1 MPLQLLHQVGHN
13 SNWNIESYQRDHCG
27 DGLILSPL
35 HQNLAAVEQL
45 DPGTRTACIFDPQ
58 FYLPS
63 SRKPKL
69 HSYPFFPEAVE
80 GGFQT
85 STFAS
90 HVAGVAETCVEFQ
103 RDLGFRTIVVPTRF
117 LDEMYSDYF
126 DRQRRFTVDAFMEA
140 AAGKTVCLSVAITA
154 AMIEDSGFR
163 TRLLNWVT
171 SYPNV
176 DELYLIYQHSR
187 DTKQI
192 QDAHFLSACMEF
204 FREIIGTGLKLIVGY
219 TNTEGL
225 LFATSADLT
234 VTMGA
239 FENTRIFSV
248 DKFVETE
255 GQRRGPKARIYLSG
269 LLNWVQLQDAKTIQN
284 RSPKIW
290 DAVYERTDWADQAL
304 ASPVEPTFNQP
315 QLYKHF
321 FQNLHDHVT
330 SLKALSLQERR
341 LDLIE
346 RLRRARGWYSEIEGA
361 GIQLERHGRG
371 DHIGTWLSVLLPR

>member
-1 MPLQLLHQVGHN
+1 MTLQLFHQVGHN
-13 SNWNIESYQRDHCG
+13 SNWNIDSFQQDRCG

-35 HQNLAAVEQL
+35 HQNSAAVEQL
-45 DPGTRTACIFDPQ
+45 DPATRTASIFDPQ

-69 HSYPFFPEAVE
+69 RSYDFFPEAVE

-90 HVAGVAETCVEFQ
+90 HVTGVAERCIEFQ
-103 RDLGFRTIVVPTRF
+103 QNLGFRTIVVPTRF
-117 LDEMYSDYF
+117 LDQMYSDYF
-126 DRQRRFTVDAFMEA
+126 DRQRRFTVDAFMDA
-140 AAGKTVCLSVAITA
+140 AAGQTVCLSVAITA

-176 DELYLIYQHSR
+176 DELYLIYQHPR

-192 QDAHFLSACMEF
+192 QDPRFLTACLEF
-204 FREIIGTGLKLIVGY
+204 FREVSGTGLKLIVGY

-234 VTMGA
+234 ITMGA
-239 FENTRIFSV
+239 FENTRMFSV

-255 GQRRGPKARIYLSG
+255 GQMRGPKARIYLSG
-269 LLNWVQLQDAKTIQN
+269 LLNWVQLQDAKTIQH
-284 RSPKIW
+284 RSPRI
-290 DAVYERTDWADQAL
+290 WADQAL

-330 SLKALSLQERR
+330 SLKPLSVQERR
-341 LDLIE
+341 LDLIQ
-346 RLRRARGWYSEIEGA
+346 RLRQARNWYSELEQT
-361 GIQLERHGRG
+361 GIQLERHGKG
-371 DHIGTWLSVLLPR
+371 DHIGAWLSVLL